1 MRRRFPILL
10 VLGLISLLAL
20 AGPAAAHAG
29 SLNLS
34 TEPSPIPDWVY
45 AMTGG
50 AVVALSFLFTSL
62 VTDPEMVHALRGHR
76 RDLISDP
83 SRIFVALARAL
94 GVIGLAVVIVVG
106 MTGPETPLG
115 NVAVLLVW
123 VAWWAGFTMS
133 VYLIGNTWPWLNPW
147 RTITSFLPSLRRPYP
162 KRFGIWPAVFG
173 LLGLVFV
180 EVVTPL
186 ADDPPLLAGVVLVY
200 SFITVVGVGV
210 FGVDRWFGSIDP
222 VSRVFHY
229 YGLLAPVQWDEG
241 GLSVR
246 PPSALLGRD
255 DLLDGL
261 DEVAFVIALLWATT
275 YDGLVST
282 PAGTAPIRAAVSVGI
297 PPLIAYIGLLLLGL
311 GLFMGAFW
319 LGAVGIRQFGESYVT
334 VPEIAR
340 RFAPT
345 LLPIAAGYHLAH
357 FLGYFL
363 ELVPALGVAIL
374 NPFSPPASVPVL
386 QIPGWFGGIELGF
399 VVAGHIVAVWAAH
412 GTAFDLF
419 SGRIQPIRSQ
429 YPLVVLMIAYTITSL
444 WIIAQPFRAPPFV

>member
-1 MRRRFPILL
+1 MRRRHWLLLILAVFL
-10 VLGLISLLAL
+10 LLGLSA
-20 AGPAAAHAG
+20 PAAAHAG

-34 TEPSPIPDWVY
+34 TEPSPIPEWVY
-45 AMTGG
+45 ATTGG

-62 VTDPEMVHALRGHR
+62 VTEPELVHALRGHKR
-76 RDLISDP
+76 RFSTDAGTILAGLGSVLGVLGLAAVIVLGLFGP
-83 SRIFVALARAL
+83 QTALA
-94 GVIGLAVVIVVG
+94 
-106 MTGPETPLG
+106 

-133 VYLIGNTWPWLNPW
+133 VYLIGNTWPMLNPW
-147 RTITSFLPSLRRPYP
+147 RTITAYLPSFDRPYP
-162 KRFGIWPAVFG
+162 ERFGLWPAVLG
-173 LLGLVFV
+173 LLALVFV

-186 ADDPPLLAGVVLVY
+186 ADDPTLLAGVVLGY
-200 SFITVVGVGV
+200 SVVTLGGASI
-210 FGVDRWFGSIDP
+210 FGEATWFGSVDP

-241 GLSVR
+241 ISVR
-246 PPSALLGRD
+246 PLSARLSRG
-255 DLLDGL
+255 DLLAGL
-261 DEVAFVIALLWATT
+261 DEVAFVITLLWATT

-282 PAGTAPIRAAVSVGI
+282 PAGTYPIRAAVSIGI
-297 PPLIAYIGLLLLGL
+297 PPMVAYILLLVAGL

-319 LGAVGIRQFGESYVT
+319 AGAVGIKRVGNSYVT
-334 VPEIAR
+334 VAEIAR

-363 ELVPALGVAIL
+363 ELMPALGFALV
-374 NPFSPPASVPVL
+374 NPFSPPATVPVIQL
-386 QIPGWFGGIELGF
+386 PGWFGGIELVF
-399 VVAGHIVAVWAAH
+399 VVAGHVVAVWAAH

-429 YPLVVLMIAYTITSL
+429 YPLVLLMIAYTITSL